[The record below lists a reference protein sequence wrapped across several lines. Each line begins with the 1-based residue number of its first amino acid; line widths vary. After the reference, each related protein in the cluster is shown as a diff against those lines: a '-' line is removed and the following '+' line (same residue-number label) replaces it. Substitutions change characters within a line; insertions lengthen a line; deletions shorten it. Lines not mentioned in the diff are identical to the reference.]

1 MNTAHPPVVDLHPD
15 ATALTVVRT
24 VTDAGGQPHGPTHT
38 IAEPVEATRRTLA
51 RFVRIGIDAGHL
63 TAAGAAS
70 YAMLDVLDN
79 QDSIVQN
86 YGIRDHDAYLLVMR
100 GLGLQPTA
108 DDQQ

>member
-1 MNTAHPPVVDLHPD
+1 MSTANPPVVDLHPD
-15 ATALTVVRT
+15 ATALTVVRIAA
-24 VTDAGGQPHGPTHT
+24 DAGGQPRGVTHT

-51 RFVRIGIDAGHL
+51 EFVRIGIDAGHL
-63 TAAGAAS
+63 TTAGAAS

-86 YGIRDHDAYLLVMR
+86 YGLRDHDAYLLVMR

-108 DDQQ
+108 DER